1 MSKASRDK
9 GAQFE
14 RDVQDLARAHGFTT
28 ARRAF
33 ASGAQGGPDLTGIPG
48 VAIECKRQERVN
60 LPAWWRQAVAVGSV
74 LAVVTPD
81 GRADGERGMGV
92 AFADGGDGADDGG
105 AEGARAEAG
114 AAVDIDANFDRKKIS
129 FSISN

>member
-33 ASGAQGGPDLTGIPG
+33 ASGAQGGADLTGIPG
-48 VAIECKRQERVN
+48 VALECKRQERVN
-60 LPAWWRQAVAVGSV
+60 LPAWWRQAVAAADGDMPVVALRWSRGPA
-74 LAVVTPD
+74 LAVLELD
-81 GRADGERGMGV
+81 ELLALLALRELA
-92 AFADGGDGADDGG
+92 
-105 AEGARAEAG
+105 
-114 AAVDIDANFDRKKIS
+114 
-129 FSISN
+129 

>member
-60 LPAWWRQAVAVGSV
+60 LPAWWRQTVEGADVGETPV
-74 LAVVTPD
+74 LAL
-81 GRADGERGMGV
+81 RWSRGP
-92 AFADGGDGADDGG
+92 AL
-105 AEGARAEAG
+105 
-114 AAVDIDANFDRKKIS
+114 AVLELDELLSLLALRHS
-129 FSISN
+129 A